1 ATESNGGASA
11 ATVASLAVK
20 VTGVADAPT
29 LSVTDTHGPAGSPI
43 ALGIA
48 AALTDTDGSET
59 LGIQIANVPT
69 GATLSSGVN
78 AGNGIWVLTPA
89 QLAGLTITP
98 PAGSTTGFALSVVA
112 VSTED
117 NGTTATT
124 THSLNVAIDGTT
136 TTQAPPPPPAGVIVP
151 DAVPQPQHPGD
162 IVGVRFE
169 NNTDTAEAARTVTF
183 GQVFAKGDLPAG
195 AQLVALVNGQQ

>member
-1 ATESNGGASA
+1 TSTESNGGATAS
-11 ATVASLAVK
+11 TVASLAVK
-20 VTGVADAPT
+20 VNGVADAPT
-29 LSVTDTHGPAGSPI
+29 LSVTDTHGAAGSPI
-43 ALGIA
+43 SLGIT

-59 LGIQIANVPT
+59 LGIQVANVPT
-69 GATLSSGVN
+69 GAVLSAGVN

-136 TTQAPPPPPAGVIVP
+136 TTQAPPPPTGVTMP
-151 DAVPQPQHPGD
+151 DAVQ
-162 IVGVRFE
+162 
-169 NNTDTAEAARTVTF
+169 
-183 GQVFAKGDLPAG
+183 
-195 AQLVALVNGQQ
+195 